1 VGPGRDVSLRARA
14 GLPAGRRQGLLAQQP
29 QRGALA
35 LSVAIVALCGCASLP
50 TGTFAAQGFT
60 GPSDGYQIDYASP
73 ADANRD
79 LLPGWRVE
87 TFAYAKG
94 RPAHVK
100 SVARRTS
107 TVPWADGDG
116 EPMLVDA
123 FDHDLELRHPGG
135 RAVIWVGTL
144 PRDPTGSPRLEVFA
158 RISTRAAQAHGP
170 DWALDDRGGRPRVE
184 VIAQHPVEI
193 DGLPARQILLDVA
206 SPAARKRRLT
216 VVFVKPPVPKALR
229 GPTEVFDV
237 AACLYIGYANDAA
250 DFDALRGDFE
260 SLLARVRVP
269 HLETAPAPLVA
280 GVAHQRRRDGQKGH
294 VAQEREPGDRP
305 AARAEAAAIDVD
317 VAKVGR
323 AHGDRE

>member
-1 VGPGRDVSLRARA
+1 M
-14 GLPAGRRQGLLAQQP
+14 LA
-29 QRGALA
+29 ALA
-35 LSVAIVALCGCASLP
+35 SCAALP
-50 TGTFAAQGFT
+50 TGTFAPQGFT

-73 ADANRD
+73 GDGNRT

-94 RPAHVK
+94 RPAHVRN
-100 SVARRTS
+100 VAGRTS
-107 TVPWADGDG
+107 SVPWVDGDG

-170 DWALDDRGGRPRVE
+170 DWALDDRGERPRAK

-206 SPAARKRRLT
+206 SPDARGGGRRLT

-229 GPTEVFDV
+229 GPAETFDV
-237 AACLYIGYANDAA
+237 AAGLYVGYANDVA
-250 DFDALRGDFE
+250 DFEALLPDFDN
-260 SLLARVRVP
+260 LLARVRVP
-269 HLETAPAPLVA
+269 HLEVAPAPLLARVP
-280 GVAHQRRRDGQKGH
+280 HQKRRDGQKGQ
-294 VAQEREPGDRP
+294 VAQKREPRDRP
-305 AARAEAAAIDVD
+305 AARAEAAAVDVD